1 MFKDIR
7 IDNNTECPIYVV
19 TELRSAVEDKINDKD
34 GGIKWDEIEI
44 ESL

>member
-7 IDNNTECPIYVV
+7 IDKSTECPIYVV
-19 TELRSAVEDKINDKD
+19 TELKSAVEDKLKD
-34 GGIKWDEIEI
+34 GDDGIKWDEIEI

>member
-7 IDNNTECPIYVV
+7 IDKNTECPIYVV
-19 TELRSAVEDKINDKD
+19 TELRSAVEDKIKDKD